1 MFSLYN
7 NKYRGN
13 ILCIINSRKNR
24 MNMVGMIDSYI
35 VFIMKIYIYC
45 IVLKRGRSRDLLIL

>member
-1 MFSLYN
+1 MYSLYN

-45 IVLKRGRSRDLLIL
+45 IVLKRGGSRDLLIL

>member
-1 MFSLYN
+1 MYSLYN

-13 ILCIINSRKNR
+13 ILCIINSRKNI
-24 MNMVGMIDSYI
+24 MNMVGRIDSFI

-45 IVLKRGRSRDLLIL
+45 IVLKRGGSIDLLIL